1 MVIALTA
8 TPNGAYQ
15 RATRIFGGSMSI
27 VTRFAPSPTGQLHIG
42 GARTAIFSWLLA
54 RQAGGKFFLRI
65 EDTDTVRSLAS
76 HTEGILASMKW
87 LGLDWDGEPIY
98 QTQRFDLYNQY
109 IDRMVEAGSAYWCSC
124 TPAEVEA
131 MREAARA
138 KGTKPKYDG
147 RCRERGLGAGPGRV
161 VRLKAPLSGATLMDD
176 LIHGPV
182 SFENTEL
189 DDMILRRSDNTPT
202 YNLAVVVDDATM
214 GVTHVIRGDDHI
226 NNTPK
231 QILIYNALGLPLP
244 AFGHVPMILGP
255 DKKKLSKRHG
265 ATAVFEYH
273 DQGILP
279 EAMLNYLVRLGWS
292 HGDQEIFSREELVK
306 SFSLKA
312 LGKSASVFDREKLL
326 WLNQHYI
333 KECSLDRLAGH
344 LDETLAKRGFP
355 GCDRE
360 YLKRFIPLL
369 QPRSR
374 TMVEMA
380 EQAEIFVADSLAMD
394 PQAAAKFLTDDVK
407 PHLTELAAIFATAP
421 EFAQEPLE
429 AAAKAYLEEREL
441 KFKTIAQPL
450 RVALTGK
457 TASPG
462 LFEMMQA
469 MGRDRVLKRL
479 GQI

>member
-1 MVIALTA
+1 
-8 TPNGAYQ
+8 
-15 RATRIFGGSMSI
+15 MSV

-54 RQAGGKFFLRI
+54 RQAGGKFLLRI
-65 EDTDTVRSLAS
+65 EDTDTQRSDPAC
-76 HTEGILASMKW
+76 TEGILASMKW

-98 QTQRFDLYNQY
+98 QTRRFDLYNQF
-109 IDRMVEAGSAYWCSC
+109 IDRMLEAGSAYWCSC
-124 TPAEVEA
+124 TPEEVEA
-131 MREAARA
+131 MRESARA
-138 KGTKPKYDG
+138 RGAKPKYDG
-147 RCRERGLGAGPGRV
+147 RCRERSLGPGPGRV
-161 VRLKAPLSGATLMDD
+161 VRLKAPLAGTTLVDD

-182 SFENTEL
+182 AFENTEL

-214 GVTHVIRGDDHI
+214 GVTHVVRGDDHL

-231 QILIYNALGLPLP
+231 QILIYQALGLPVP
-244 AFGHVPMILGP
+244 IFGHVPMILGP

-273 DQGILP
+273 DEGILP

-292 HGDQEIFSREELVK
+292 HGDQEIFSREELK
-306 SFSLKA
+306 QAFSLQA

-333 KECSLDRLAGH
+333 KEAPLDRLADL
-344 LDETLAKRGFP
+344 LDEFLAKRGFP
-355 GCDRE
+355 GQDRE
-360 YLKRFIPLL
+360 YLKGVIPLL

-374 TMVEMA
+374 TIVEMA
-380 EQAEIFVADSLAMD
+380 EQAEMFVADAPTMD
-394 PQAAAKFLTDDVK
+394 PQASAKFLTEDVK
-407 PHLTELAAIFATAP
+407 PHLTALTAIFEAAP
-421 EFAQEPLE
+421 DFSQAPLE
-429 AAAKAYLEEREL
+429 DAAKAYLEQNDL
-441 KFKTIAQPL
+441 KFKTVAQPL
-450 RVALTGK
+450 RVALTGR

-469 MGRDRVLKRL
+469 MGRRRVLARLKRV
-479 GQI
+479 

>member
-1 MVIALTA
+1 
-8 TPNGAYQ
+8 
-15 RATRIFGGSMSI
+15 MSV

-54 RQAGGKFFLRI
+54 RQAGGRFLLRI
-65 EDTDTVRSLAS
+65 EDTDTQRSDAAC
-76 HTEGILASMKW
+76 TEGILASMKW

-98 QTQRFDLYNQY
+98 QTQRFDLYNQF

-124 TPAEVEA
+124 TPDEVEA
-131 MREAARA
+131 MRESARA
-138 KGTKPKYDG
+138 RGAKPKYDG
-147 RCRERGLGAGPGRV
+147 RCRERGLGPGPGRV
-161 VRLKAPLSGATLMDD
+161 VRLKAPLDGTTLVDD

-182 SFENTEL
+182 AFENTEL

-214 GVTHVIRGDDHI
+214 GVTLVVRGDDHL

-231 QILIYNALGLPLP
+231 QILIYKALGLPVP
-244 AFGHVPMILGP
+244 SFGHVPMILGP

-273 DQGILP
+273 AEGILP
-279 EAMLNYLVRLGWS
+279 EAMLNYLVRLGWA
-292 HGDQEIFSREELVK
+292 HGDQEIFSREELMEA
-306 SFSLKA
+306 FSLQA

-333 KECSLDRLAGH
+333 KEASLDRLAGL
-344 LDETLAKRGFP
+344 LDEFLAGRGFP
-355 GCDRE
+355 GQDHE

-374 TMVEMA
+374 TIVEMA
-380 EQAEIFVADSLAMD
+380 EQAELFVADAPAMD
-394 PQAAAKFLTDDVK
+394 PQAVAKFLTADVL
-407 PHLTELAAIFATAP
+407 PHLAALAAIFESAP
-421 EFAQEPLE
+421 DFSQEPLE
-429 AAAKAYLEEREL
+429 TAAKVYLEDNGL
-441 KFKTIAQPL
+441 KFKTVAQPL
-450 RVALTGK
+450 RVALTGR

-469 MGRDRVLKRL
+469 MGRERVLARLKRV
-479 GQI
+479 